1 MQMKKYFIGCC
12 RILLLAICSLA
23 LLPVAKAQTFSGRP
37 APNRFLLVVD
47 TSFSMKSRVKGVQTA
62 VRSILQSGMGAQL
75 QPGDTIG
82 VWTFNSTLFAGKFPL
97 QRWTPPES
105 DAIFARVL
113 EFLSKQPTEKPT
125 DLDAALA
132 GILKVVQDSE
142 RITVVL
148 ISDADDLLKGTPF
161 DSQINSFYLQN
172 YRQQKKTRMPFV
184 TIFRGEKGK
193 IADYR
198 VSLPPWPPEFPP
210 VPKIAAKEIK
220 LPPVVKKPVV
230 LPVVVPP
237 LIVHGKKTEPPPLQP
252 APEPSVEKTPSSSAP
267 VEMPKSESVIQPAA
281 LPPAAAPVILAP
293 ESKPEPVVESK
304 VQQEP
309 FPQVAPVVTET
320 LTTPSG
326 ATRPSQPNQP
336 EPAAKVEVAPDV
348 PKPVAISAMP
358 APVETS
364 SAAKVENVTEKKTV
378 SPAPATTVVAAP
390 SSNAPLPVQTALVTP
405 ENSSSYRRL
414 WIIASLVCGFAV
426 LIILLLRRS
435 RMPHSS
441 LITRSLD
448 HDKKP

>member
-1 MQMKKYFIGCC
+1 MQMKKYFIGSW
-12 RILLLAICSLA
+12 RILFLAIFGLA
-23 LLPVAKAQTFSGRP
+23 LLPVAKAQAPFGRP

-47 TSFSMKSRVKGVQTA
+47 TSFSMKSRAKGVQTA

-82 VWTFNSTLFAGKFPL
+82 VWTFNSTLYAGKFPL

-161 DSQINSFYLQN
+161 DSQINSFYLKN
-172 YRQQKKTRMPFV
+172 YRQQKKARMPLV

-193 IADYR
+193 IVDYR

-210 VPKIAAKEIK
+210 PPKIAAKEIK

-237 LIVHGKKTEPPPLQP
+237 LIVHGKKPEPPPLQP
-252 APEPSVEKTPSSSAP
+252 APESSVEKTPP
-267 VEMPKSESVIQPAA
+267 PTVPIETPKSEPVTQSVA

-293 ESKPEPVVESK
+293 EPKPEPVAESK

-309 FPQVAPVVTET
+309 FPQVAPLATET
-320 LTTPSG
+320 PVAPSG
-326 ATRPSQPNQP
+326 AARPSQPNQP
-336 EPAAKVEVAPDV
+336 VPATKVEVAQPV
-348 PKPVAISAMP
+348 SKPAAISAMP
-358 APVETS
+358 APAETS

-378 SPAPATTVVAAP
+378 SPTPGTTVVAAP
-390 SSNAPLPVQTALVTP
+390 SSNAPLAQTALVVP
-405 ENSSSYRRL
+405 ENSSNYRRL
-414 WIIASLVCGFAV
+414 WIIALLVCGFAV

-435 RMPHSS
+435 RTPHSS

-448 HDKKP
+448 HDKKS